1 MTRKFLRLHRELLT
15 NVAFCLVALF
25 FLVSGYGER
34 QQRDESTQTAQDD
47 GKTAYAAKG

>member
-15 NVAFCLVALF
+15 NASFWLIALA
-25 FLVSGYGER
+25 LLISGYGEQ
-34 QQRDESTQTAQDD
+34 QQRDESTQTAQDG